1 MQAQRK
7 PALSEQRDDQRELQ
21 RRANRV
27 AARVRAIDDLDKLN
41 SARTSLERARGIA
54 QAVADLKTYQARNPV
69 PDKKKL
75 DELKT
80 NRDKI
85 LQLQADL
92 NAASMILRVMP
103 IEGAGAAQLALDGE
117 APRPL
122 ANTSPPQAVF
132 GAPQGRTRHPSLGT
146 RRTDSRVERRRPR
159 SN

>member
-1 MQAQRK
+1 MRPGGQTPPRSTKRHAAGQKERRRLRAGSRGVRATQAQRK

-54 QAVADLKTYQARNPV
+54 QAVADLKTYQVRNPV

-117 APRPL
+117 CA
-122 ANTSPPQAVF
+122 
-132 GAPQGRTRHPSLGT
+132 
-146 RRTDSRVERRRPR
+146 
-159 SN
+159 